1 MAILLA
7 LALGL
12 FASPDLYEQ
21 GSALFRS
28 GRFAEAAAVFE
39 KAVNASP
46 KDARLWKAVG
56 ASYAAMADYER
67 ANEPFSRACSLDPS
81 LEDACYYYGCN
92 LYALNRFEPAI
103 GPLRQAL
110 RIQKRPWRVHL
121 TLAQSSEALG
131 RVEEAEAQF
140 LKSISIYQK
149 LSSGERGNPDFDPR
163 LHYGVFLFRHA
174 RLDDAI
180 SSIQVVTQ
188 DWPAFARGHYE
199 LGRLLEHTGKLN
211 EARQEMERAVQGGF
225 GGPAHLLL
233 GRLYLRLGQP
243 EEAQK
248 HLRLA
253 EPAQ

>member
-81 LEDACYYYGCN
+81 LE
-92 LYALNRFEPAI
+92 
-103 GPLRQAL
+103 
-110 RIQKRPWRVHL
+110 V
-121 TLAQSSEALG
+121 
-131 RVEEAEAQF
+131 AE
-140 LKSISIYQK
+140 L
-149 LSSGERGNPDFDPR
+149 ER
-163 LHYGVFLFRHA
+163 LHDPVLGLEDGDAEDRLQPA
-174 RLDDAI
+174 RAQRPVAADH
-180 SSIQVVTQ
+180 Q
-188 DWPAFARGHYE
+188 P
-199 LGRLLEHTGKLN
+199 
-211 EARQEMERAVQGGF
+211 RAASLWRAAQ
-225 GGPAHLLL
+225 
-233 GRLYLRLGQP
+233 RLGG
-243 EEAQK
+243 
-248 HLRLA
+248 RRRTGVSV
-253 EPAQ
+253 